1 MDDIT
6 RYNKCKVY
14 NKFKS
19 NRNFDDPKILDRKI
33 KRYSE
38 RLRKIYEE
46 NPEFAKLI
54 PIIKYQLETNK
65 IYNSL
70 MKNSQKYNSKLIQ
83 FRKKVLDESQK
94 MNNVQNINDTN
105 ILPAINNDV
114 KNHNVIK
121 LKMINLNK
129 TFDLKRRQR
138 KLIPSLS
145 TKNIESKKIYK
156 KKNIFLFNNTKD
168 KSISSPDSRL
178 NTESK
183 KDSSY
188 NFYNEKKRINS
199 FILSNLN
206 RSMDIIK
213 KCELELNKGI
223 CMDKYINNYKKIS
236 SNNKIIIP
244 DIKTV
249 EEQKIE
255 NQTNDL
261 KKELHEPI
269 IPERENNDIKIQ
281 RNNFRMINKNL
292 KDKQAQDDKI
302 VETAIKLVTINYE
315 RINSFKKRMNQI
327 NRKNKRI
334 KLLRIKKELFKKAK
348 INEKINLLDEFHK
361 DEKNKYQF

>member
-1 MDDIT
+1 MDEIT

-19 NRNFDDPKILDRKI
+19 NRNFDDPKILERKI
-33 KRYSE
+33 LRYSE
-38 RLRKIYEE
+38 RLKKIYEE
-46 NPEFAKLI
+46 DPEFKKLI
-54 PIIKYQLETNK
+54 PIFNHLESNK
-65 IYNSL
+65 IYKSL
-70 MKNSQKYNSKLIQ
+70 MKNTQKYNSKLVQ
-83 FRKKVLDESQK
+83 LRKQVLDESQK
-94 MNNVQNINDTN
+94 MISAQNINDTN

-114 KNHNVIK
+114 KNHKIIK
-121 LKMINLNK
+121 VRMINLNK
-129 TFDLKRRQR
+129 TFDLKRRRR
-138 KLIPSLS
+138 KLIYSLS
-145 TKNIESKKIYK
+145 TKDIESKKIFK

-168 KSISSPDSRL
+168 KSISPPDSRL

-183 KDSSY
+183 KDSSF
-188 NFYNEKKRINS
+188 NFYNEKKRINF

-213 KCELELNKGI
+213 KCELEVKKGI
-223 CMDKYINNYKKIS
+223 SMDKYINNYKKIS
-236 SNNKIIIP
+236 SNNKIVIP

-261 KKELHEPI
+261 KKEIHEPI
-269 IPERENNDIKIQ
+269 IPENVNNDIKIQ
-281 RNNFRMINKNL
+281 SNNFRKINKNL
-292 KDKQAQDDKI
+292 KKKQAQDDKI
-302 VETAIKLVTINYE
+302 IETAIKLVTINYE

-334 KLLRIKKELFKKAK
+334 KLLRIKKELFKKSNIK
-348 INEKINLLDEFHK
+348 EKINLLEVFHK